1 MENIKYQ
8 GELTKEMVD
17 PINNK
22 QWTET
27 IYWWSNFTNDNWKK
41 AVKTLEEEG
50 KKIVLD
56 AYNSYN
62 ENEPYPTCVNGKL
75 TGWTLNGETEML
87 TKLEFDEEY
96 NCTHSCF

>member
-1 MENIKYQ
+1 MNNIKYQ

-17 PINNK
+17 PVNNK

-27 IYWWSNFTNDNWKK
+27 IYWWSKFTNDDWKK
-41 AVKTLEEEG
+41 AVNSLEKQG
-50 KKIVLD
+50 KQIILD
-56 AYNSYN
+56 AYDSYKDD
-62 ENEPYPTCVNGKL
+62 EPYPTCVNGKL

>member
-1 MENIKYQ
+1 LENIKYQ

>member
-1 MENIKYQ
+1 LKNLKYQ

-27 IYWWSNFTNDNWKK
+27 VYWWSNFTNDDWKK
-41 AVKTLEEEG
+41 AVNSLEQEG
-50 KKIVLD
+50 KQIILD
-56 AYNSYN
+56 AYANYK

-96 NCTHSCF
+96 NTTHACF

>member
-1 MENIKYQ
+1 LKNIKYQ

-17 PINNK
+17 PVNNK
-22 QWTET
+22 QWIET

-41 AVKTLEEEG
+41 AVDTLEKEG
-50 KKIVLD
+50 KKIILD
-56 AYNSYN
+56 SYNSYK

>member
-1 MENIKYQ
+1 MKNIKFQ
-8 GELTKEMVD
+8 GELIKEMVD
-17 PINNK
+17 PVNNK

-27 IYWWSNFTNDNWKK
+27 NFWWSEFTTDDWKK
-41 AVKTLEEEG
+41 VVNDLEQVG
-50 KKIVLD
+50 KQIILD
-56 AYNSYN
+56 AYSSYK

-96 NCTHSCF
+96 NTTHACF